1 MIEESGNITIYI
13 LCNCSGRYTVEMY
26 LLNKIIKEGDKYIF
40 YSKQED
46 LFLKESVEEYLLT
59 NEEGILYISKISKSN
74 LSSSPVF
81 KEAVEELY
89 TMRNIN
95 YNSIELNQMSSRLK
109 VQIRENGKLTGKY
122 KNGIE
127 FDYTNIFKVVKS

>member
-1 MIEESGNITIYI
+1 M
-13 LCNCSGRYTVEMY
+13 EMY